1 MFIFGLASIVILPS
15 LNLMMNIGLTT
26 IGASLLACGSCCEA
40 YWIGNLAGPSKVT
53 MQRQRNQPE
62 TVSGISTQIAENP
75 AELEEQKAHA
85 Y

>member
-1 MFIFGLASIVILPS
+1 MFIFGLASIITLPS

-26 IGASLLACGSCCEA
+26 IGVLLIACGSCCEA
-40 YWIGNLAGPSKVT
+40 YRRGNLVGPSKVT
-53 MQRQRNQPE
+53 MQRQRSQHE
-62 TVSGISTQIAENP
+62 DRSGFSTRVTVNP